1 MRRVETH
8 EKRIMGHGAMSWN
21 VNQAHQQVSVIS
33 CQRSFPPSTFQT
45 PYSQRII
52 VGCP

>member
-33 CQRSFPPSTFQT
+33 YQRSFALPNFQT
-45 PYSQRII
+45 HKKPFGLSLT
-52 VGCP
+52 